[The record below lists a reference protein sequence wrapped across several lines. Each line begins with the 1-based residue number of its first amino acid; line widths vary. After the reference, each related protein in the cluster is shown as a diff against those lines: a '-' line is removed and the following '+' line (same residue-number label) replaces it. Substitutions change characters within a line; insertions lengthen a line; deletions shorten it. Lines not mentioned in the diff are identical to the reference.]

1 MRTAARSTTWSRARA
16 RFTGAS
22 TVLAVALLLAGVPGP
37 ARAADPP
44 LDLLLRAV
52 RNGDL
57 AQADRILMQGEP
69 VNGRDTSG
77 TAPLHAAI
85 LSNQPEAVQ
94 FLIDRGADVNKQAV
108 SGSTPLMEAARRG
121 SVEVV
126 RLLLASGA
134 DAKAANPHNGETSLH
149 AAASSGKA

>member
-94 FLIDRGADVNKQAV
+94 FLIDRGADVNLAYRDNL
-108 SGSTPLMEAARRG
+108 SPLHLAAQGGYLR
-121 SVEVV
+121 V
-126 RLLLASGA
+126 
-134 DAKAANPHNGETSLH
+134 AAILIPH
-149 AAASSGKA
+149 